1 VKPLSD
7 PLVSIHSNR
16 ITTQD
21 TTILTGNHPSSDA
34 GTLVK
39 QYTEKAGAL
48 SFIKPALQNDAVPD
62 ATHKQT
68 SKGPRQRPGLI
79 MEEEQGDDVDMEGDS
94 DNKTSGPE
102 GVQPN
107 DEMTITALDFLLS
120 ILEGALFQL
129 HAFSS
134 KYLWS
139 LLANPTLSSQS
150 TPTLEE
156 ILENAERLTKA
167 NTESVRAL
175 AREAR
180 AYRASCIRLNCLRG
194 AGP

>member
-1 VKPLSD
+1 MSKD
-7 PLVSIHSNR
+7 
-16 ITTQD
+16 
-21 TTILTGNHPSSDA
+21 GPSSNNI
-34 GTLVK
+34 LSK
-39 QYTEKAGAL
+39 PEHIL

-68 SKGPRQRPGLI
+68 SKGPRQRPGLTMDDLRI
-79 MEEEQGDDVDMEGDS
+79 VTEEEQGDDVDMEGDS
-94 DNKTSGPE
+94 DDKTLGPQ

-107 DEMTITALDFLLS
+107 DEMTITALDFLFS
-120 ILEGALFQL
+120 ILELEGALFQL

-156 ILENAERLTKA
+156 ILENAERLAKA
-167 NTESVRAL
+167 NTESVRAP

-180 AYRASCIRLNCLRG
+180 AYRVSRIRLNCLRG